1 MPLKVDGKSLPG
13 ILQLVFTGPISVEER
28 AQALAA
34 CLEWVAT
41 HQPRRVLVDFTGG
54 WPSPS
59 DAEAIAR
66 HAQNLAHHYTTL
78 GGARI
83 AYLSKPEHREPSP
96 IELQAAARGY
106 FYQRFTD
113 REAALRWL
121 R

>member
-1 MPLKVDGKSLPG
+1 MPLKVDGESLPG
-13 ILQLVFTGPISVEER
+13 ILQLVFTGPITVEER
-28 AQALAA
+28 AQALTA
-34 CLEWVAT
+34 CLEWADT

-54 WPSPS
+54 WPVPSPA
-59 DAEAIAR
+59 DASAT
-66 HAQNLAHHYTTL
+66 HAENLARQYTAL

-83 AYLSKPEHREPSP
+83 AYLSKPEHREPTA